1 MTFRY
6 ISSPSTDP
14 RWNLALEEYAFDSL
28 PRDKSYF
35 MLWQNHNT
43 IVVGKNQNAAAEI
56 NGQFVRNHG
65 ITVVRRLSGGGTV
78 YHDMGNLNFTFITD
92 AGDVEDID
100 FSQFC
105 KAIVE
110 ALATLG
116 VKAEVNGRNDITIDG
131 KKFSGNAQYLRD
143 GRVMHH
149 GTLMFRSDLSVL
161 QDALHVDREKLS
173 AKGIASV
180 VSRVT
185 NIGDHLPPEVGIED
199 LRAALLQHIPCE
211 DGGVPY
217 PLTEEDIAA
226 IDTIAANRY
235 ATWEWTYG
243 HSQAL
248 ELTQKKRIEGC
259 GTVEVSLSTDSSIIT
274 ALDIHGDFF
283 GSGDIAQLCQHL
295 VGCRCEVNALKE
307 RLDAINLQHYIHNC
321 PQEALVE
328 LLLP

>member
-14 RWNLALEEYAFDSL
+14 RWNLALEEYVFDTF

-43 IVVGKNQNAAAEI
+43 IVVGKNQNTAAEI
-56 NGQFVRNHG
+56 NGSFVRSRG

-100 FSQFC
+100 FGRFC
-105 KAIVE
+105 QAIVE

-131 KKFSGNAQYLRD
+131 KKFSGNAQYLRE
-143 GRVMHH
+143 GRIMHH

-185 NIGDHLPPEVGIED
+185 NIGDHLPAEVGIED

-211 DGGVPY
+211 DGSTPY

-226 IDTIAANRY
+226 IDAIAAKRY

-248 ELTQKKRIEGC
+248 ELTQKRRIEGC
-259 GTVEVSLSTDSSIIT
+259 GTVEVSLNTDGGIIT

-283 GSGDIAQLCQHL
+283 GNGEISALCQAL
-295 VGCRCEVNALKE
+295 VGCRCEEDALNE
-307 RLDAINLQHYIHNC
+307 RLAALNLPHYIHNC

>member
-56 NGQFVRNHG
+56 NGQFVRSHG

-110 ALATLG
+110 ALVTLG

-211 DGGVPY
+211 NGGVPY

-226 IDTIAANRY
+226 IDTIAAKIDAYSPEECILDFSAVSFVDSSGIAVVINSMRRM
-235 ATWEWTYG
+235 A
-243 HSQAL
+243 Q
-248 ELTQKKRIEGC
+248 IEGELFLA
-259 GTVEVSLSTDSSIIT
+259 GLGEQPKRVFHTSGIDRLVHTKEV
-274 ALDIHGDFF
+274 
-283 GSGDIAQLCQHL
+283 
-295 VGCRCEVNALKE
+295 CR
-307 RLDAINLQHYIHNC
+307 
-321 PQEALVE
+321 
-328 LLLP
+328 